1 MDLSCVK
8 KILDPYLNE
17 RGLIYYDAELVKEFG
32 FLILRVLVDKKGGID
47 IDTLAEV
54 NEYLA
59 ERIEEYDQDMP
70 EYMLEV
76 SSPGAEKKLRSIE
89 EMTDS
94 IGMYVH
100 AEIEGMIYEGTL
112 EEVNEDGVVIRYNAK
127 GRFRKVALK
136 HQEIKNIRLAV
147 KI

>member
-8 KILDPYLNE
+8 KILDPYLAE
-17 RGLIYYDAELVKEFG
+17 RGLIYYDSELVKEFG

-76 SSPGAEKKLRSIE
+76 SSPGAEKKLRNIE
-89 EMTDS
+89 EMTES

-127 GRFRKVALK
+127 GRFRRVALK